1 MNSKNYFIINC
12 KKYIKDKIMDLE
24 LLKMVDED
32 WVNENPDSACELIH
46 VLVELRKHDKEYIA
60 SLEEKLEFSKELNML
75 ASAMI
80 EIKSE

>member
-1 MNSKNYFIINC
+1 
-12 KKYIKDKIMDLE
+12 MDMKLLE
-24 LLKMVDED
+24 MVDEE

-60 SLEEKLEFSKELNML
+60 ALEEKLEFSKELNML

-80 EIKSE
+80 EIKAE